1 MRELEKEIQILKD
14 LLKKVESL
22 DSENKDVKANITYLK
37 DKITE
42 LELEKIELGKHI
54 TFKDKVKSFFKSKT
68 IIINSILIV
77 LEILNLF
84 TDIFTSSQ
92 STILNS
98 LGVIIPTLTIY
109 FRVKATTQSY

>member
-1 MRELEKEIQILKD
+1 MRELEKEIKILKD

-42 LELEKIELGKHI
+42 LELEEIELDKHI
-54 TFKDKVKSFFKSKT
+54 TLKDKIKSFFKSKT
-68 IIINSILIV
+68 IILNFILII

-84 TDIFTSSQ
+84 TDVFTSSQ
-92 STILNS
+92 SSVLNA

-109 FRVKATTQSY
+109 FRLKATTQSY